1 MIIAYTP
8 LATHDR
14 RRSSKL
20 HFTTG
25 GQYTECG
32 VRVEQF
38 DGTCLGDMELDEAL
52 EQQDTCKRCIRSM
65 RSNDHT

>member
-1 MIIAYTP
+1 MIIVYTP
-8 LATHDR
+8 LISVDR
-14 RRSSKL
+14 RRSAKL

-32 VRVEQF
+32 IRSEQL
-38 DGTCLGDMELDEAL
+38 DGTCLGEMELDEAL
-52 EQQDTCKRCIRSM
+52 EQTDPCKRCIHSM